1 MITLKTEAKRV
12 GEMYYCI
19 DSMGSIL
26 GVSPENTNKWQDTWR
41 SEIGNVFKKPKDADN
56 MAERLKI
63 YQELKEFTRPY
74 NKEEPNYFI
83 SYDIDVGVLFAD
95 EEVPNFIDPFKP
107 YFGSVEDVE
116 RAIQAVGE
124 ERLKEYFL

>member
-19 DSMGSIL
+19 NSMGSIL

-41 SEIGNVFKKPKDADN
+41 NEIGNVFKKPKDADN
-56 MAERLKI
+56 MVERLKI

-74 NKEEPNYFI
+74 SIEESNYFL
-83 SYDIDVGVLFAD
+83 SYDVEADALIAD
-95 EEVPNFIDPFKP
+95 EEVPNYIDPFKP
-107 YFGSVEDVE
+107 YFGSVEDVIK
-116 RAIQAVGE
+116 AIQAVGE
-124 ERLKEYFL
+124 DRLKEYFL